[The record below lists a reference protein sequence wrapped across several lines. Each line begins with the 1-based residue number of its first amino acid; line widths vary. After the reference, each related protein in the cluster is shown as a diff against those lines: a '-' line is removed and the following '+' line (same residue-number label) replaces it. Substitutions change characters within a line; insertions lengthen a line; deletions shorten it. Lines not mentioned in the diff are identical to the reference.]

1 MNKIQDKESK
11 IHEVNSMLSEMRA
24 RERGYVEIIEGLRR
38 DLKLFSQK
46 TPELQISPQRTSR
59 G

>member
-1 MNKIQDKESK
+1 
-11 IHEVNSMLSEMRA
+11 MLSEMRA

-46 TPELQISPQRTSR
+46 TPELQVSPQRTSR